1 MDKIDKKAI
10 SISKRLRGKIS
21 VKPKIKIRSFDDFSL
36 LYTPGVAA
44 VSKAISEDH
53 SKARLLTYKWNAV
66 AIVTDGTRVLGL
78 GNIGPDAAMPV
89 MEGKALLFKH
99 LGGVDAIPITLG
111 TTSLEGI
118 VDAVKAIAPSFSGI
132 NLEDIESPKSFA
144 ILERLQSELSIP
156 VWHDDNQGTA
166 AVTLA
171 ALTNALKL
179 VNKSIREIKLTM
191 FGAGT
196 AGLSILRLLS
206 QYGLD
211 KRNAIVI
218 DSKGVLHKGR
228 SDASDLKTS
237 NPHKYELLDS
247 TNKYN
252 ATEIEE
258 AVSGSDV
265 IIAASASK
273 PGLIKT
279 EWLRR
284 MASDPIV
291 FALANPQ
298 PEVSQEEAKQAN
310 VRIFATGRSD
320 WPNQVNN
327 SMVFPGVFR
336 GVLDVGARRITDT
349 MAIAAAKEL
358 AKYAEE
364 KGLSDTYI
372 IPKMD
377 EREAFCRVAAGVGV
391 QACSEG
397 IASTCASYEEL
408 YDMAEQ
414 MIAKG
419 RYKAKK

>member
-1 MDKIDKKAI
+1 MDKTDRRAI
-10 SISKRLRGKIS
+10 SISKRLRGKIA
-21 VKPKIKIRSFDDFSL
+21 VKPKMKIRSFDDFAV

-44 VSKAISEDH
+44 VSKAISADH
-53 SKARLLTYKWNAV
+53 SKANLLTYKWNTV

-111 TTSLEGI
+111 TTSLDGI
-118 VDAVKAIAPSFSGI
+118 VETVKAIAPSFGGI

-144 ILERLQSELSIP
+144 ILERLQKELSIP

-171 ALTNALKL
+171 ALINALKL
-179 VNKSIREIKLTM
+179 VNKSIKNVKLTV

-206 QYGLD
+206 LYGLD

-228 SDASDLKTS
+228 NDAEQLKAA
-237 NPHKYELLDS
+237 NPQKYGLLES
-247 TNKYN
+247 TNRYG
-252 ATEIEE
+252 ATEIED

-265 IIAASASK
+265 VIAASASNTGIVK
-273 PGLIKT
+273 G
-279 EWLRR
+279 EWLRK
-284 MASDPIV
+284 MGSDPIV

-298 PEVSQEEAKQAN
+298 PEISMEEAQRSG

-320 WPNQVNN
+320 MPNQVNN

-336 GVLDVGARRITDT
+336 GVLDVGAKRITDE

-358 AKYAEE
+358 AKHADE
-364 KGLSDTYI
+364 KGLSASYI

-377 EREAFCRVAAGVGV
+377 EREAFCKVAAGVGV

-397 IASTCASYEEL
+397 IARTCMGYGEL
-408 YDMAEQ
+408 YSIAEQ
-414 MIAKG
+414 MITKG

>member
-1 MDKIDKKAI
+1 MDEIDKKAI
-10 SISKRLRGKIS
+10 SVSKRLRGKIEIKL
-21 VKPKIKIRSFDDFSL
+21 KPKIKSFEDFAI

-44 VSKAISEDH
+44 VSKAISADH
-53 SKARLLTYKWNAV
+53 SKANMLTYKWNTV

-118 VDAVKAIAPSFSGI
+118 VETVKAIAPSFSGI

-144 ILERLQSELSIP
+144 ILERLQKELSIP

-171 ALTNALKL
+171 ALINALKL
-179 VNKSIREIKLTM
+179 VNKNIKDIKLTM

-206 QYGLD
+206 LYGLD
-211 KRNAIVI
+211 KRNVVVI

-228 SDASDLKTS
+228 NDAEQLKTI
-237 NPHKYELLDS
+237 NPHKYELLES
-247 TNKYN
+247 TNRYGV
-252 ATEIEE
+252 TEIED

-265 IIAASASK
+265 VIAASASNTGTVK
-273 PGLIKT
+273 G
-279 EWLRR
+279 EWIRK
-284 MASDPIV
+284 MGSDPIV

-298 PEVSQEEAKQAN
+298 PEISMEEAQKSG
-310 VRIFATGRSD
+310 VKIFATGRSD
-320 WPNQVNN
+320 IPNQVNN
-327 SMVFPGVFR
+327 SLVFPGVFR
-336 GVLDVGARRITDT
+336 GVLDVEASRITDT

-358 AKYAEE
+358 AKHADE
-364 KGLSDTYI
+364 KGLSPTYI

-377 EREAFCRVAAGVGV
+377 EREAFYKVAAGVGV

-397 IASTCASYEEL
+397 IAKTCMSYDEL
-408 YDMAEQ
+408 YNRAEQ
-414 MIAKG
+414 MITKG